1 MATNI
6 SGLTYYKLD
15 ASLHGYPGDIT
26 KNCALRGEEVDGNFN
41 FLRGQDIK
49 ELSID
54 EKGNLYLTRYDG
66 EVIFA
71 KQPEQ
76 DNESYL
82 QGQDIKEAS
91 FDNNNNL
98 YLTKYNGDVIKA
110 HLPEKIDNQ
119 LILDTDTG
127 LVTMITPEGE
137 RAVLNE
143 KTTIELF
150 YDYTIKGDGTKFHPL
165 SVSTLL
171 RTGYHAPAIKL
182 ITEGSSL
189 PTKNMSK
196 HDRYVTEERISRFGK
211 LYPSEAMGAI
221 TARLNEIDSVW
232 RIPTKEDWDTILNAI
247 DCVVSNHD
255 STDSNVNLGEF
266 AGASLKSTQY
276 WYLASDGKLLSNDT
290 YGFSILPVG
299 YCGNRGKDFY
309 GSFGKTSAF
318 WTSTEASSE
327 GDMFVK
333 VFDYDK
339 ETVAQ
344 DSWGGNYLL
353 SLRLVKDSTGDNF
366 NETEYID
373 GVTYNCVQIPGTNL
387 IWTRDN
393 VAFDNKEY
401 KGFEPEEWADYEH
414 AVENDGYH
422 ANTSS
427 IRYFIN
433 EWNGTEW
440 EKQEIREGEKI
451 VIYGGPTNN
460 SSMHEWMV
468 NNGELID
475 IDACLLNTFDEVRNT
490 FNNAIQKEV
499 EYRQVADAQ
508 LQANIDAEASMRAAE
523 DEKIYQK
530 ISDTV
535 DEFDVKLGD
544 ASSAREDADAQI
556 QVNIDNETTAR
567 ENADIQLQA
576 NIDAEASIRTT
587 EDAKIYQKLDE
598 VISEFNEKL
607 DSNSASGENAN
618 AQLQANIDAEASIRE
633 AQDNILDE
641 KINQERAN
649 RIGDYN
655 HFKEILNEEIKERA
669 DSHEVIT
676 KVLNAEIK
684 ERYDGD
690 FNLLEKINTLTTTTD
705 NSIDALALQ
714 FNQMITALQ
723 EELDATK
730 EELRQLKANAIT
742 DIAGTLNEI
751 KVTRQNNTVIIGFAD
766 DAHFIAGA

>member
-49 ELSID
+49 EMSID
-54 EKGNLYLTRYDG
+54 EKGNLYLTKYDG
-66 EVIFA
+66 SVIFA

-76 DNESYL
+76 DNENFL
-82 QGQDIKEAS
+82 HGQDIKEVF
-91 FDNNNNL
+91 FDDNNL
-98 YLTKYNGDVIKA
+98 YLVKYNGGILKA
-110 HLPEKIDNQ
+110 LLPEKIENK
-119 LILDTDTG
+119 LLLDTDTG
-127 LVTMITPEGE
+127 LVTMVTPDGDKI
-137 RAVLNE
+137 VLNE
-143 KTTIELF
+143 ETKAEVF
-150 YDYTIKGDGTKFHPL
+150 HDYTINGDGSKYHPL
-165 SVSTLL
+165 SVSNIIK
-171 RTGYHAPAIKL
+171 TGCYAPAIS
-182 ITEGSSL
+182 IIEGAHNL
-189 PTKNMSK
+189 PTKNVAK
-196 HDRYVTEERISRFGK
+196 HDRYVTKELCSRFGK
-211 LYPSEAMGAI
+211 LYPAEAMDTI
-221 TARLNEIDSVW
+221 STRLTAIDSAW
-232 RIPTKEDWDTILNAI
+232 RIPTKEDWDVTLNAI

-255 STDSNVNLGEF
+255 SMDSNVNLGEF
-266 AGASLKSTQY
+266 AGSSLKSTQF
-276 WYLASDGKLLSNDT
+276 WDRTANDKLLSNDT
-290 YGFSILPVG
+290 YGFSVLPVG

-309 GSFGKTSAF
+309 GSFGKMSAF
-318 WTSTEASSE
+318 WTNTEASGE
-327 GDMFVK
+327 KDMFIK
-333 VFDYDK
+333 VFEYDK

-353 SLRLVKDSTGDNF
+353 SLRLVKDFTGDNF
-366 NETEYID
+366 NDTEYID
-373 GVTYNCVQIPGTNL
+373 GATYNCVQIPGTTL
-387 IWTRDN
+387 VWTRDN
-393 VAFDNKEY
+393 IGFDNKEY
-401 KGFEPEEWADYEH
+401 KGFEPEEWSEYENKEH
-414 AVENDGYH
+414 NVSNV
-422 ANTSS
+422 
-427 IRYFIN
+427 RYFIN

-440 EKQEIREGEKI
+440 EKQEIREGETI
-451 VIYGGPTNN
+451 VIYGGINDT
-460 SSMHEWMV
+460 MHRWMV
-468 NNGELID
+468 SNGELFD
-475 IDACLLNTFDEVRNT
+475 TDAKLLDYINDH
-490 FNNAIQKEV
+490 NNNLSEWIQNE
-499 EYRQVADAQ
+499 
-508 LQANIDAEASMRAAE
+508 I
-523 DEKIYQK
+523 
-530 ISDTV
+530 T
-535 DEFDVKLGD
+535 
-544 ASSAREDADAQI
+544 ARENADAQI
-556 QVNIDNETTAR
+556 QVNIDNEITAR
-567 ENADIQLQA
+567 ENANAQLQA

-676 KVLNAEIK
+676 KALNDEIK

-751 KVTRQNNTVIIGFAD
+751 KVTRQNNTAIIGFAD